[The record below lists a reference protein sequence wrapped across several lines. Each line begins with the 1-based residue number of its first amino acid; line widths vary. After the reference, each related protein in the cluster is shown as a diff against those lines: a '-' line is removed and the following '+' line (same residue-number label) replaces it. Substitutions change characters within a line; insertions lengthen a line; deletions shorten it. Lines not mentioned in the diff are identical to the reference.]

1 MCARWSKIIVSKR
14 QQKKQQDRTLLI
26 TGIVVAVAVVA
37 VVILVASSGSTGGTD
52 EGCGLLTRTV
62 REGGMT
68 TTASGL
74 QYKVLTQGDG
84 PTPVATSNVTVNYR
98 GCLLNGTEFDSSYS
112 RAQPATF
119 QLDGVIAGWTE
130 GVQLM
135 PTGSSYLFYIPAE
148 IAYGAQGRAPS
159 IPPNTPLV
167 FEVTLLGFQ

>member
-1 MCARWSKIIVSKR
+1 MTKR
-14 QQKKQQDRTLLI
+14 RQQQDRTLLI
-26 TGIVVAVAVVA
+26 SGIVVAVAVVA
-37 VVILVASSGSTGGTD
+37 VIALVLSSNNNNASTDSGCA
-52 EGCGLLTRTV
+52 ELIRLIN
-62 REGGMT
+62 EGGMT

-98 GCLLNGTEFDSSYS
+98 GCLLNGSEFDSSYS
-112 RAQPATF
+112 RGQPISFA
-119 QLDGVIAGWTE
+119 LNGVIPGWTE

-135 PTGSSYLFYIPAE
+135 PVGSSYVFLIPAE
-148 IAYGAQGRAPS
+148 LAYGEQGRPPS